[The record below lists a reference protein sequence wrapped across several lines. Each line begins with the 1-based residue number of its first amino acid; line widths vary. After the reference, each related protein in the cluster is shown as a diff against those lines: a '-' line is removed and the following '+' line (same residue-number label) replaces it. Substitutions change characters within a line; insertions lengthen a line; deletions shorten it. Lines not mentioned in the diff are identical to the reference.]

1 MSEVTQQRLRELF
14 DYNPETGQ
22 FIFKPRPR
30 EEFHDFRA
38 SRVFESKCA
47 GKTAGWRHGAGYT
60 AIRVDGRDYLAH
72 RLAWLYSHGEWPPH
86 EIDHKNGD
94 RSDNRLQNLRP
105 ATKKE
110 NSRNQ
115 CLRIT
120 NKSGVNGVIWDKRK
134 GVWRADVTYNGRFI
148 YLGQFKTIEEA
159 AAARKAGERALGFHS
174 GHGKQRVAIYKGR
187 RRSGAA
193 ASPSVDAG
201 NQQPDDAASYG

>member
-1 MSEVTQQRLRELF
+1 MGEVTQQRLLELF

-22 FIFKPRPR
+22 FIFKQRPR
-30 EEFHDFRA
+30 EEFYDFRA
-38 SRVFESKCA
+38 FRTFQGKCV
-47 GKTAGWRHGAGYT
+47 GKVAGWRHVAGYT
-60 AIRVDGRDYLAH
+60 SIRVDGGSYLAH
-72 RLAWLYSHGEWPPH
+72 RLAWLYCHGEWPPH

-94 RSDNRLQNLRP
+94 RADNRLQNLRP

-115 CLRIT
+115 SLRIT

-134 GVWRADVTYNGRFI
+134 KAWRADVTYNSRFI

-159 AAARKAGERALGFHS
+159 AAARKAGERVLGFHA

-193 ASPSVDAG
+193 ASPAVEPGDQQPNDAAG
-201 NQQPDDAASYG
+201 NG